1 MAQLGFYHLTRTT
14 PDAALPG
21 LLERTLAAGERAVV
35 RCGSSARVGVL
46 DKALWGAEWLPHG
59 SAKTGH
65 AGVQPIWL
73 TAVAENP
80 NGARYVF
87 LLDGVETDLGGW
99 ERVFD
104 LFDGGDEA
112 AVLAARGRWATAKA
126 AGHELTYWRQSET
139 GWSKG

>member
-35 RCGSSARVGVL
+35 RCGSVARVAVL

-65 AGVQPIWL
+65 AEVQPIWL
-73 TAVAENP
+73 TAGDENP
-80 NGARYVF
+80 NSARYVF
-87 LLDGVETDLGGW
+87 LLDGTGTDWGAW
-99 ERVFD
+99 DRVFD

-112 AVLAARGRWATAKA
+112 AVLAARGRWVAAKE
-126 AGHELTYWRQSET
+126 AGHGLTYWRQTET